1 MKKLLVIV
9 VPGLLLFSC
18 SNSESDKMK
27 MIEICA
33 DIEFENESGVEPTDV
48 LSIKEKINLDK
59 DYEDWFVI
67 CENALK
73 KNPETFKAKYILKS
87 KFLLNK

>member
-1 MKKLLVIV
+1 MKKLLAIV
-9 VPGLLLFSC
+9 VLGLLLFSC

-48 LSIKEKINLDK
+48 LSIKEKISLQAK
-59 DYEDWFVI
+59 QKYP
-67 CENALK
+67 ALP
-73 KNPETFKAKYILKS
+73 NYVGTKYLRLLCKS
-87 KFLLNK
+87 KY

>member
-1 MKKLLVIV
+1 MKKLLAIV
-9 VPGLLLFSC
+9 VLGLFLFSC